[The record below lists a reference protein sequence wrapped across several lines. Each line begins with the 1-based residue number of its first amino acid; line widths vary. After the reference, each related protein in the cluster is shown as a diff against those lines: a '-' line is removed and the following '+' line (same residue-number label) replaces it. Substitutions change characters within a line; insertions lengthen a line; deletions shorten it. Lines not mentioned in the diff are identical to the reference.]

1 MSKKLFVLFVVV
13 ILVGSITC
21 LVIYDKNVIK
31 NEEAR
36 NKEMEN
42 IEIIDDG
49 YDETEDVDEEQ
60 DTEDIGNDET
70 IGSLVIE
77 KINLNGKVKEGS
89 TTEVLKDYIG
99 HIEETSKYDGN
110 VGLAAHNRG
119 NEHSYFARINELE
132 PGDEIKYQT
141 QYGQRIYKVDYKKEI
156 LETDWEP
163 LKSSDINKLTLITCI
178 KNKVNQ
184 RLCLQA
190 TEIK

>member
-1 MSKKLFVLFVVV
+1 M
-13 ILVGSITC
+13 
-21 LVIYDKNVIK
+21 
-31 NEEAR
+31 
-36 NKEMEN
+36 
-42 IEIIDDG
+42 
-49 YDETEDVDEEQ
+49 
-60 DTEDIGNDET
+60 
-70 IGSLVIE
+70 
-77 KINLNGKVKEGS
+77 
-89 TTEVLKDYIG
+89 
-99 HIEETSKYDGN
+99 
-110 VGLAAHNRG
+110 
-119 NEHSYFARINELE
+119 E

>member
-1 MSKKLFVLFVVV
+1 MNKKLFVLFVVL
-13 ILVGSITC
+13 ILAISLIS
-21 LVIYDKNVIK
+21 LVLYDKQVLEKEENNEAIENNKNV
-31 NEEAR
+31 
-36 NKEMEN
+36 
-42 IEIIDDG
+42 
-49 YDETEDVDEEQ
+49 
-60 DTEDIGNDET
+60 TEDINSSEEDVVLGT
-70 IGSLVIE
+70 LKIE
-77 KINLNGKVKEGS
+77 KINLNGPIKEGS
-89 TTEVLKDYIG
+89 SSEILKGDIG